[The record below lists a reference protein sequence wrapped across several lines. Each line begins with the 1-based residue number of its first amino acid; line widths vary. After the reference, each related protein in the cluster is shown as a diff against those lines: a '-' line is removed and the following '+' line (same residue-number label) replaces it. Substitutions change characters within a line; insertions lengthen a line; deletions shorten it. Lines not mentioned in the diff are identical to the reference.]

1 MALTSQQ
8 EIPEKP
14 KEIQEPWTFQRLF
27 PLKATVS
34 ALTKS
39 FTTPFDILLVFQI
52 LIIGTSELIGRQVSW
67 MLYLLTA
74 LVLVADV
81 VERQKIL
88 PTKEERKKK

>member
-1 MALTSQQ
+1 MALTNDQD
-8 EIPEKP
+8 IPEKP
-14 KEIQEPWTFQRLF
+14 KQIPEPWTFQRLF

-74 LVLVADV
+74 LILIADV
-81 VERQKIL
+81 VERQKKEL
-88 PTKEERKKK
+88 PLKEKKKK